1 MQSKSFVY
9 KRYRL
14 IEAYILCRAGRF
26 ELWHRPRSGPGGR
39 VTVIVGGK
47 DWVGCGSELK
57 KVHLHGL
64 IPYIHARLYD
74 GYDV

>member
-26 ELWHRPRSGPGGR
+26 ELAGLGQGQGDR

-57 KVHLHGL
+57 KVHLHGSTS
-64 IPYIHARLYD
+64 YIHARLYE